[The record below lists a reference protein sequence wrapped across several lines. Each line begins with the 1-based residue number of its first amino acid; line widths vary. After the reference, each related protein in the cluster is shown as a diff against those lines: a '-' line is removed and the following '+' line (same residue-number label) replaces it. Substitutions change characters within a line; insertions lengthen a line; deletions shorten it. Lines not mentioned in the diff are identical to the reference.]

1 MKKALRILLYL
12 SILILTN
19 ALTAKLA
26 VQKHQEEISTSLSN
40 CFLMFDK
47 EDDVKIDLNSN
58 NRGSNLSILNNSN
71 CLTIKEIE
79 VDLIYR
85 YNKNIDTI
93 GININEPIKP
103 NIEASMQ
110 LKNVIKDS
118 LLSINFE
125 IKKIDLF

>member
-1 MKKALRILLYL
+1 
-12 SILILTN
+12 
-19 ALTAKLA
+19 
-26 VQKHQEEISTSLSN
+26 
-40 CFLMFDK
+40 MFNK
-47 EDDVKIDLNSN
+47 EDDVKINLNSN
-58 NRGSNLSILNNSN
+58 NRGSNLSILNKSN

-110 LKNVIKDS
+110 LKNIIKNS
-118 LLSINFE
+118 LVSINFE